1 MNKYQFA
8 KGYKEFDEEAITAQD
23 AGEELERIH
32 AKRGRL
38 DSQGVVD
45 ESRPED
51 APLHTAFEWND
62 EIAAESYRRVQALD
76 LIRVVEVVKPAPDE
90 RKPEPAYVNVSTK
103 APEYQRPAVVARS
116 PRLFE
121 SAYRQACERLIAAEK
136 AMEHLQ
142 EIAKREQPDVIRQ
155 CGKAVY
161 VLRELRA
168 LLPGRP

>member
-1 MNKYQFA
+1 MDKYQFT
-8 KGYKEFDEEAITAQD
+8 KGYKEFDEESITAQV

-32 AKRGRL
+32 SKRGRL
-38 DSQGVVD
+38 DAEGVVQ

-51 APLHTAFEWND
+51 APLHPVFEWND
-62 EIAAESYRRVQALD
+62 QVAAESYRRVQAMD
-76 LIRVVEVVKPAPDE
+76 LIRVVEVIKPAVDQP
-90 RKPEPAYVNVSTK
+90 KPRPAYVNVSTK

-142 EIAKREQPDVIRQ
+142 EIAKREQPDAIRQ